1 MSSQYRMMTQRKE
14 SRMASVEKILD
25 IDIKSNFINIIMF
38 LWGTLYTTSIILN
51 NLVLFPETYVI
62 FTISTILEVFCH
74 IDSNGLHL
82 IWNLLL
88 RLWEI
93 HNKTKKKFPFVKYSP
108 QAMWSCFVGSNI
120 SSNLITCVD
129 FAVT

>member
-14 SRMASVEKILD
+14 SRMASVEKILA

-62 FTISTILEVFCH
+62 FTISSILDLSVLPYRQQWSTSHLKLTI
-74 IDSNGLHL
+74 
-82 IWNLLL
+82 
-88 RLWEI
+88 EI
-93 HNKTKKKFPFVKYSP
+93 MRNS
-108 QAMWSCFVGSNI
+108 Q
-120 SSNLITCVD
+120 
-129 FAVT
+129 